1 MVYVILPAFNEENS
15 IERLITSFYENV
27 VLESNINL
35 KLIAVNDG
43 STDRTEKIITKIQ
56 KRFLDK
62 FEIILLNHS
71 GNKGLAVA
79 LNTGFAYSIS
89 CPEKRPSKD
98 VIVTMDADN
107 THPPAIV
114 LRMVSLIREGAD
126 VVIGSRYRSGSRVIG
141 LSPFRRFM
149 SGCANWFFR
158 ILFTTKG
165 IKDFTCGYRAYG
177 MDVIQKAIKRYEEEF
192 ISEQGFA
199 CTVDI
204 LLKLRAMDFV
214 FVETPLILRYDRKE
228 DASKM
233 KVGQTIFDTLNL
245 AFRRKL
251 GIL

>member
-15 IERLITSFYENV
+15 IERLITSFYEDV

-35 KLIAVNDG
+35 RLIVVNDG

-56 KRFLDK
+56 KRFFDK

-71 GNKGLAVA
+71 RNKGLAEA
-79 LNTGFAYSIS
+79 LKTGFTYSIDHLEEES
-89 CPEKRPSKD
+89 SRD
-98 VIVTMDADN
+98 IIIAMDADN

-114 LRMVSLIREGAD
+114 LRMVSLIRKGAD

-141 LSPFRRFM
+141 LSPFRRLM

-158 ILFTTKG
+158 ILFATKG
-165 IKDFTCGYRAYG
+165 VKDFTCGCRAYR
-177 MDVIQKAIKRYEEEF
+177 MDVIQKAIERYGEEF

-204 LLKLRAMDFV
+204 LLKLRAMNFV
-214 FVETPLILRYDRKE
+214 FVEAPLILRYDRKE